1 MTAVLTTRS
10 ALLQVLRDRPGYGLE
25 LIRRLETAGIQLAEA
40 RVYSVLKELK
50 GQGLVASVRLAPREQ
65 RGGRTRIYYRLTS
78 AGARMAERERQLLR
92 GLVTRS
98 VQPPPT
104 KRERLRMAARIIE
117 ADELAESGEALRV
130 AGGR

>member
-1 MTAVLTTRS
+1 MMAVLTTRS

-25 LIRRLETAGIQLAEA
+25 LIRRLETAGIELAEA
-40 RVYSVLKELK
+40 RVYPVLKELK
-50 GQGLVASVRLAPREQ
+50 GQGLVACVRLAPREQ

-78 AGARMAERERQLLR
+78 AGARIAEREREVLR
-92 GLVTRS
+92 GLTRS

-117 ADELAESGEALRV
+117 AEELTESGEALRV
-130 AGGR
+130 AGDR